1 MNDDLYVTLYNKA
14 LDILSRREHSEKELT
29 NKLLKKFDNSKT
41 IDLVIQ
47 NLVDKNLVNDHRY
60 SESYIAARKRKGF
73 GPKKIMYE
81 LISRGV
87 SEATALQ
94 AIDTEGE
101 WKAAALKVFNKKFKQ
116 GVGIDFKEVN
126 KQKTFLQNRGF
137 SFEEIDSVFM

>member
-29 NKLLKKFDNSKT
+29 NKLLKKFDNAKT

-60 SESYIAARKRKGF
+60 TESYIAARKRKGF

-87 SEATALQ
+87 SEAIALQ

-126 KQKTFLQNRGF
+126 KQKAFLQNRGF